1 MIDEG
6 IAPDG
11 RPYVQPADRAEWRAW
26 LIEHHRTSRGVH
38 LAGWRRASGRV
49 PLDYV
54 GVTEEAL
61 CVGWIDSKASVLD
74 EERSLLWFSPRQPG
88 SGWARTNKERVARL
102 TAAGLMLPAGLAVV
116 EQAKRSGTWTL
127 LDDVEDLVVPDDLVA
142 ALDGLRG
149 ARANWDAFPPSAR
162 RQDLYWLVTAKRP
175 ETRSRRLAE
184 IAARAARNERATGG

>member
-11 RPYVQPADRAEWRAW
+11 KPFVQPADRAEWRAW
-26 LIEHHRTSRGVH
+26 LIEHHQTSRGVH

-49 PLDYV
+49 PIDYV
-54 GVTEEAL
+54 ACTEEAL

-74 EERSLLWFSPRQPG
+74 EERSLLWFSPRKPG

-102 TAAGLMLPAGLAVV
+102 TAAGLMLPAGLAIV

-127 LDDVEDLVVPDDLVA
+127 LDDVEDLVVPDDLAA
-142 ALDGLRG
+142 ALDGLPG